1 MDLGPY
7 DVTSLAR
14 LWVAVPGPIRGS
26 HCPVFH
32 CSGTL
37 CVGLWLH
44 ALALCKQCYLYPK
57 EECSMSQPMVS
68 GEASLTLQF

>member
-14 LWVAVPGPIRGS
+14 PWGAVPGPTGGS

-44 ALALCKQCYLYPK
+44 ALAVCKQCYLYPK
-57 EECSMSQPMVS
+57 EERSLSQRTVG
-68 GEASLTLQF
+68 GEAPLTLLF